1 MKSVGTILALSED
14 LHTKNQAP
22 CLQFANNR
30 ESVTCGL
37 EIFQKCCD
45 IHMQPTTKFQLKA
58 AQKLLKRKCKI
69 SQIHSE

>member
-37 EIFQKCCD
+37 EIFQKCRD
-45 IHMQPTTKFQLKA
+45 TRATNNKVPAQSSAETT
-58 AQKLLKRKCKI
+58 
-69 SQIHSE
+69 